1 MIFAGASARAPEARL
16 AAGTPAEARP
26 LRAFVWMWGAIA
38 SFSLMAV
45 AGREAQAVLHS
56 FELMAWRSGIGLI
69 VVAGVVAWSARGFA
83 QVRTRHPGLH
93 LQRNLLHF
101 MGQNAWFYG
110 LTMIPLAQ
118 LFALEFTSPIWVAL
132 LASVF
137 LGEALTRRRL
147 LAVGLGFVGLLI
159 VARPGLE
166 PLNMGHAAA
175 LLAAFGF
182 ACNTIWTKRIMA
194 HDSVLCVLFWMCG
207 LQMLFGLAM
216 SVPLG
221 MTWPP
226 AEIWPWVVLTA
237 LTGLSAHYS
246 LTSALRLAP
255 AGIVAPMEF
264 LRLPMIAVVGALFY
278 GEALVIWVLV
288 GALVILAGNLINLT
302 APRPAGGVRKQ
313 ARAAVAEPSQRRRC

>member
-1 MIFAGASARAPEARL
+1 VTRPPITGASARAPEARL
-16 AAGTPAEARP
+16 AAGAPAEARP

-69 VVAGVVAWSARGFA
+69 IVAGVVAWSARGFA
-83 QVRTRHPGLH
+83 QVRTQRPGLH

-147 LAVGLGFVGLLI
+147 VAVGLGFVGLLI

-166 PLNMGHAAA
+166 PLNIGHAAA
-175 LLAAFGF
+175 MLAALGF

-194 HDSVLCVLFWMCG
+194 HDSVLCVLFWMTA
-207 LQMLFGLAM
+207 LQMVFGLLM
-216 SVPLG
+216 SAPLG

-226 AEIWPWVVLTA
+226 AQIWPWVVLTSI
-237 LTGLSAHYS
+237 TGLTAHYS

-264 LRLPMIAVVGALFY
+264 LRLPMIAVVGAVFY

-302 APRPAGGVRKQ
+302 APRPGRG
-313 ARAAVAEPSQRRRC
+313 

>member
-1 MIFAGASARAPEARL
+1 MSGRNPTGASARAPEARL
-16 AAGTPAEARP
+16 AAQAPAEARP

-56 FELMAWRSGIGLI
+56 FELMAWRSAIGLVI
-69 VVAGVVAWSARGFA
+69 VAVVIATTTRGFA
-83 QVRTRHPGLH
+83 QIRTRRPGLH
-93 LQRNLLHF
+93 LQRNILHF
-101 MGQNAWFYG
+101 MGQNAWFWA

-132 LASVF
+132 LASVL

-147 LAVGLGFVGLLI
+147 LAVGLGFLGLLI

-166 PLNMGHAAA
+166 PLNLGHAAA
-175 LLAAFGF
+175 LLAALGF

-194 HDSVLCVLFWMCG
+194 YDSVLCVLFWMSA
-207 LQMLFGLAM
+207 LQMVFGLVISA
-216 SVPLG
+216 PLG

-226 AEIWPWVVLTA
+226 LTIWPWVVLTA
-237 LTGLSAHYS
+237 LTGLTAHYS
-246 LTSALRLAP
+246 LTSALSLAP

-264 LRLPMIAVVGALFY
+264 LRLPMIALVGAMFY
-278 GEALVIWVLV
+278 GEPLVIWVLV

-302 APRPAGGVRKQ
+302 APRGERG
-313 ARAAVAEPSQRRRC
+313 